1 VSAEPAQ
8 RDTIVGL
15 LLDRLGDTHP
25 GLRTRDRT
33 WTWDEVVRESAA
45 RAALALRL
53 RGDPPRDAPPRG
65 GTGPFHIG
73 VLLENVPDY
82 VFWLG
87 AAALAGAT
95 IVGINSTKR
104 GATLEAEVR
113 HADLRFVVTD
123 QAGLKL
129 LEGLDIGVPRD
140 RFLLID
146 DPRFASTVA
155 SAVAAQA
162 AEGPA
167 LPAGSAPPAGP
178 ALPAGPAAVA
188 SPEITPRTRMLLLF
202 TSGTTGTSKAAIC
215 SQGRLARL
223 AYANCAKYDIARR
236 DVTYCAMPLFH
247 GNAIMALWAPSL
259 AAGATVCLA
268 ARFSATNFLPD
279 VRHYGITFFS
289 YVGKAISYILATPES
304 PDDHDNTLT
313 HAFGTEA
320 SPDDQRVFLRRF
332 GCRLIEA
339 YGSSESSGMIA
350 LAPDMPAGALGRPA
364 RPGVQVIDPETTE
377 PCPPAVL
384 DRHGRVTNAEVAI
397 GEIADR
403 DGASRFE
410 GYYNDPAANAE
421 RVRHGW
427 YWTGDLGYR
436 DEAGFL
442 YFAGR
447 SGDWIRV
454 DGENISALVTERVL
468 RRHPQ
473 VIAAAV
479 YGVPDPRSG
488 DQVMAALEL
497 RSVPRGDDRPNPPG
511 VEQGRGVRLEDLG
524 LSEFLTGQEDL
535 GSKGAPRFLRATS
548 ALPATGSGKIRKK
561 ELQMEGW
568 LCDDPVYQW
577 TGRGVPTYTL
587 MTADDKAALRAEFRA
602 AGRERFLP
610 GNAS

>member
-1 VSAEPAQ
+1 MPTEKVPGEIGPGETAPGDTAH
-8 RDTIVGL
+8 RDTIAGL
-15 LLDRLGDTHP
+15 LLDRRGDPHP
-25 GLRTRDRT
+25 GLRTRDQT

-45 RAALALRL
+45 RAALARTLRD
-53 RGDPPRDAPPRG
+53 DPE
-65 GTGPFHIG
+65 PFHIG

-82 VFWLG
+82 IFWLG

-113 HADLRFVVTD
+113 HADLGLVVTD
-123 QAGLKL
+123 QAGLEL
-129 LEGLDIGVPRD
+129 LSGLDIGVPRD

-146 DPRFASTVA
+146 DPSYAV
-155 SAVAAQA
+155 AVAAA
-162 AEGPA
+162 PA
-167 LPAGSAPPAGP
+167 SDPAP
-178 ALPAGPAAVA
+178 PAGPAAVA
-188 SPEITPRTRMLLLF
+188 DPAITPQTRMLLLF

-223 AYANCAKYDIARR
+223 AYANCGKYDLGRR
-236 DVTYCAMPLFH
+236 DITYCAMPLFH

-268 ARFSATNFLPD
+268 GKFSATSFLPD

-304 PDDHDNTLT
+304 PGDHDNTLT

-320 SPDDQRVFLRRF
+320 SPDDQGAFLRRF

-350 LAPDMPAGALGRPA
+350 LAPDLPPGALGRPA
-364 RPGVQVIDPETTE
+364 RPGVQVIDPETLE
-377 PCPPAVL
+377 PCPPGVL
-384 DRHGRVTNAEVAI
+384 DRHGRVTNAEAAI

-403 DGASRFE
+403 EGASRFE
-410 GYYNDPAANAE
+410 GYYNNPAANAE

-427 YWTGDLGYR
+427 YWTGDLGYS

-454 DGENISALVTERVL
+454 DGENISGLVTERVL

-473 VIAAAV
+473 IIAAAV
-479 YGVPDPRSG
+479 YGVPDSRSG
-488 DQVMAALEL
+488 DQVMAAIEM
-497 RSVPRGDDRPNPPG
+497 P
-511 VEQGRGVRLEDLG
+511 RGVRLMGLG
-524 LSEFLTGQEDL
+524 LSEFLTVQEDL
-535 GSKGAPRFLRATS
+535 GTKGAPRFVRVTT

-568 LCDDPVYQW
+568 LCDEPVYQW
-577 TGRGVPTYTL
+577 TGRGAPSYTL
-587 MTADDKAALRAEFRA
+587 LTADGKAALRARFRA